1 MTNEEAAKINGL
13 YQLIDQ
19 YSALNIQLQ
28 AQLDHV
34 NNDVLTRL
42 DRLEAKI
49 NEKSNTKTNTGG
61 ITP

>member
-42 DRLEAKI
+42 DRVEAKI
-49 NEKSNTKTNTGG
+49 YEKSTTKTNTGG

>member
-28 AQLDHV
+28 TQLDHV